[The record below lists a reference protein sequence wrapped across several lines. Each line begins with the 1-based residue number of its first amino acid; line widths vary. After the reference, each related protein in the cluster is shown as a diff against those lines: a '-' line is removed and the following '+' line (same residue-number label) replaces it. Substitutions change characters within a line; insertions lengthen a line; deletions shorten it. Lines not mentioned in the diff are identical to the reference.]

1 MTNILK
7 LLKRLEKS
15 TLNLLDHT
23 LFREIKMSK
32 LNDFKKK
39 NTTVFIEGPI
49 TLETININF
58 H

>member
-1 MTNILK
+1 
-7 LLKRLEKS
+7 
-15 TLNLLDHT
+15 
-23 LFREIKMSK
+23 MSK